1 MFKHISVGLS
11 LLAVAITAHADNKFI
26 SGQYEFIKIAVT
38 PDKRIEGFYFEEM
51 GEGVVRR
58 CSFLFEGKLSDNIN
72 EKTPIKTYSSEIID
86 GMLDHSKDSML
97 LELASEHPGCGSASA
112 SEAVYGL
119 DVALL
124 EPKNWI
130 GIGVAKDEKVY
141 LKSSLL
147 DEKEGKVYIVNKD
160 RFGIIEVN
168 DDYSH
173 IEYINPNTNKSY
185 KGWIKNSSYMS
196 VKEAMGQ

>member
-1 MFKHISVGLS
+1 MFMFKQISIGLS

-38 PDKRIEGFYFEEM
+38 PDNRIEGFYFEEM

-58 CSFLFEGKLSDNIN
+58 CDFLFEGKISDQG
-72 EKTPIKTYSSEIID
+72 KTPIKTYSSEIIE

-97 LELASEHPGCGSASA
+97 LEVAADHPGCGSVSA

-130 GIGVAKDEKVY
+130 GIGVTKDEKVY
-141 LKSSLL
+141 LKASLL
-147 DEKEGKVYIVNKD
+147 DEKEGKVYIVKD
-160 RFGIIEVN
+160 DPFGIIEVK
-168 DDYSH
+168 DEYSH